1 VILLAGIWDIAVVI
15 VCMLCAA
22 VFDDGD
28 ENTLRRSK
36 LCLKGSR
43 HFMKSEVSMHFTRSH
58 NNHRVVGDDDMR
70 ILAFL
75 VVNIAHLFC
84 AF

>member
-1 VILLAGIWDIAVVI
+1 MW
-15 VCMLCAA
+15 LCAA

-43 HFMKSEVSMHFTRSH
+43 HFMKSEVSNLYRDCK
-58 NNHRVVGDDDMR
+58 V
-70 ILAFL
+70 LL
-75 VVNIAHLFC
+75 VVSLTHVSSCCVTNTPYF
-84 AF
+84 